1 MNNLASMDP
10 YFDDE
15 DEENEEIYRRL
26 LRNRE
31 TLPSCDKTTLP
42 YSSFSQPCILCS
54 RVEAENILK
63 KTSDVQPGHFII
75 RPSGA
80 HTNYPYSLTV
90 LFNNKIVYHFQIC
103 QKSNKYSIEPY
114 DRIDLST
121 SKVFRS
127 LSNFVEYYLT
137 RPIIFQVDD
146 NKQKSITLKL
156 YPVVELTR
164 L

>member
-1 MNNLASMDP
+1 MNNFASMDP

-31 TLPSCDKTTLP
+31 TLPSCDTTTLP

-54 RVEAENILK
+54 RVEAENILT
-63 KTSDVQPGHFII
+63 KTSNVQPGHFII
-75 RPSGA
+75 RPSA

-90 LFNNKIVYHFQIC
+90 LFNNKIIYHFQIC
-103 QKSNKYSIEPY
+103 QSSNKYSIEPY
-114 DRIDLST
+114 DKIDLLT
-121 SKVFRS
+121 SKVFCS
-127 LSNFVEYYLT
+127 LSNLVEYYLT
-137 RPIIFQVDD
+137 HPIIFQDDD
-146 NKQKSITLKL
+146 NKRNSITLKL
-156 YPVVELTR
+156 YPMIELTR